1 MTESVKNVVVEEV
14 SKQIIENATTI
25 PCSEGMLGKIAVTG
39 FIDVEKLIKVCG
51 YKTKFYFLEKKLP
64 FSYVLLNLD
73 PVRERDEQ

>member
-1 MTESVKNVVVEEV
+1 MKESIKTVVVEEV
-14 SKQIIENATTI
+14 NKQIIKNATTI
-25 PCSEGMLGKIAVTG
+25 PCSEGELGGIAVTG